1 MKNQIVLLIV
11 LVSSCAFAQKDNVLG
26 IWLSQEKDGKIEI
39 YKQGSEVFGKLIW
52 LKTPNEPDG
61 SPKLDKHNPKPE
73 LRKVPLLGLTIVKNL
88 KYDDGRWTDGTIY
101 DPKSGKTYDSTIFV
115 EDGNLQIRGY
125 IGWFYQT
132 RTWTPSSK

>member
-1 MKNQIVLLIV
+1 MRYLIIAC
-11 LVSSCAFAQKDNVLG
+11 LCLFSISSYAQKDDVLG
-26 IWLSQEKDGKIEI
+26 VWLSEAKDGKIEI
-39 YKQGSEVFGKLIW
+39 FKKGDKVFGKIIW

-61 SPKLDKHNPKPE
+61 SPKVDKHNPEPK
-73 LRKVPLLGLTIVKNL
+73 LRNAPLQGLTIVKNL
-88 KYDDGRWTDGTIY
+88 TYDDGRWTDGTIY
-101 DPKSGKTYDSTIFV
+101 DPKTGKTYDSTIFV